1 MEKGSNSVPAAIR
14 LELSLLYNQT
24 EALPYAG
31 VNTDSGEDTHS
42 ICGLQW
48 EDLEAGEGFF
58 FFLIEFQRGTK
69 SFVRRYAFPLTSF
82 NNIKKKSF

>member
-48 EDLEAGEGFF
+48 GDLEAGE
-58 FFLIEFQRGTK
+58 
-69 SFVRRYAFPLTSF
+69 
-82 NNIKKKSF
+82 